1 AVTMQFDTAG
11 IVGQVTD
18 QVGVLMAQNNE
29 SLKEQIDRKL
39 QDRLAEFQQKASL
52 DLRAK
57 KQGQKG

>member
-1 AVTMQFDTAG
+1 MQFDTAG

-18 QVGVLMAQNNE
+18 QVGALMAQNNE

-39 QDRLAEFQQKASL
+39 QDRLGEIQQKANL
-52 DLRAK
+52 ELRAK

>member
-1 AVTMQFDTAG
+1 MQFDTAG

-18 QVGVLMAQNNE
+18 QVSALMAQNNE

-39 QDRLAEFQQKASL
+39 QDRLGEIQQKANL
-52 DLRAK
+52 ELRAK